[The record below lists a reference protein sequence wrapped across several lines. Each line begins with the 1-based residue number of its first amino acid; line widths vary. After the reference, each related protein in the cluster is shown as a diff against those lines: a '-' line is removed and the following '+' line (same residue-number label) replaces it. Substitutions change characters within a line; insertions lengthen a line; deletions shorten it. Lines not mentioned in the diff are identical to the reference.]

1 MTAPLEA
8 TADRLPDPMDWRQV
22 PAATG
27 LLATFNAA
35 GVLNAAD
42 VHVAQRC
49 CALAEEPSDVVA
61 LAVALA
67 VRALREGSVC
77 VDLST
82 VADDIGD
89 GGGLPWP
96 APDELV
102 TAVAGSS
109 LTGTAIRLDHGRLVY
124 LDRYWREEQQ
134 VCTDLLALSAH
145 ASPAITGTELERL
158 FPPTRF
164 AEQRAAAQLALTQP
178 VTVLTGGP
186 GTGKTTTVARLLA
199 LLAQAAHPARLRI
212 ALAAP
217 TGKAAARLQEAVTA
231 EVATL
236 EPADQARLSGLRAV
250 TLHRL
255 LGRRPDSASR
265 FKHHRGNRLPHD
277 VIVVDETS
285 MVSLTLMAR
294 LLEAVRPDAR
304 LLLVGDPDQLTSVQ
318 AGAVL
323 ADLVDGLADHP
334 SIKIAALRTT
344 HRFGAAIG
352 GLAEAIRSGDT
363 DQVLTLLR
371 AGDPAIEFVEDA
383 DPAATLRPVLA
394 GHALKVREYA
404 LLGAGD
410 DGLAAMDEH
419 RLLCAHRD
427 GPYGVRHW
435 NRQVERWITDE
446 TGQATWS
453 PWYPGRPLLVTA
465 NDYALGIYNG
475 DTGLVTAGPDGV
487 QVHIAGATATQQFSP
502 SRIVDVETMYAL
514 TIHKSQG
521 SQADEVTVIL
531 PPADSRLLTRELFY
545 TAVTRAKKKVRI
557 VGSADEVR
565 AAVARQALRASGLR
579 DRLRAGT

>member
-8 TADRLPDPMDWRQV
+8 TPDRLPDPMDWRQV

-49 CALAEEPSDVVA
+49 CALAEETGDVVA
-61 LAVALA
+61 LAVGLA

-77 VDLST
+77 VDLTT
-82 VADDIGD
+82 VADDIGGD
-89 GGGLPWP
+89 LPWP
-96 APDELV
+96 APAELV
-102 TAVAGSS
+102 AAVADSP
-109 LTGTAIRLDHGRLVY
+109 LTGTAIRLDHERLLY

-134 VCTDLLALSAH
+134 VCTDLLALSAQPSQPVSD
-145 ASPAITGTELERL
+145 AALERL
-158 FPPTRF
+158 FPPPGF

-199 LLAQAAHPARLRI
+199 LLAQAAHPGRLRI

-217 TGKAAARLQEAVTA
+217 TGKAAARLQEAVSA
-231 EVATL
+231 EVAKL
-236 EPADQARLSGLRAV
+236 ETADRERLSGLRAV

-255 LGRRPDSASR
+255 LGGRPDSASR

-277 VIVVDETS
+277 VVVVDETS

-294 LLEAVRPDAR
+294 LLEAVRPDTR

-323 ADLVDGLADHP
+323 ADLVDGLTDHP
-334 SIKIAALRTT
+334 SIRIAALHTT
-344 HRFGAAIG
+344 HRFGASIG
-352 GLAEAIRSGDT
+352 GLAEAIRSGDA
-363 DQVLTLLR
+363 DQVLALLR
-371 AGDPAIEFVEDA
+371 VGDAAIEFIEDA
-383 DPAATLRPVLA
+383 EPAAALRPVLV
-394 GHALKVREYA
+394 GHALKVRACA
-404 LLGAGD
+404 LLGAGA

-475 DTGLVTAGPDGV
+475 DTGLVAAGPDGV
-487 QVHIAGATATQQFSP
+487 QVYIAGATATQQFSS
-502 SRIVDVETMYAL
+502 SRIADVETMYAL

-565 AAVARQALRASGLR
+565 AAVQRQALRASGLR
-579 DRLRAGT
+579 DRLRAST

>member
-1 MTAPLEA
+1 MTTPPEAAP
-8 TADRLPDPMDWRQV
+8 DRLPDPMDWRQV

-49 CALAEEPSDVVA
+49 CALENESDELVA

-77 VDLST
+77 VDLT
-82 VADDIGD
+82 TAADDIGGD
-89 GGGLPWP
+89 LPWP
-96 APDELV
+96 APATLIA
-102 TAVAGSS
+102 AVAASPLAGK
-109 LTGTAIRLDHGRLVY
+109 AIRLDHERLLY

-134 VCTDLLALSAH
+134 VCTDLLALSAQ
-145 ASPAITGTELERL
+145 ASHPVADDELERL
-158 FPPTRF
+158 FPPPGF

-199 LLAQAAHPARLRI
+199 LLAQAAHPGRLRI

-217 TGKAAARLQEAVTA
+217 TGKAAARLQEAVSA
-231 EVATL
+231 EVARL
-236 EPADQARLSGLRAV
+236 DSADRERLSGLRAV

-255 LGRRPDSASR
+255 LGGRPDSASR

-277 VIVVDETS
+277 VVVVDETS

-294 LLEAVRPDAR
+294 LLEAVRPDTR

-323 ADLVDGLADHP
+323 ADLVDGLTDHP
-334 SIKIAALRTT
+334 SIKIAALHTT

-352 GLAEAIRSGDT
+352 GLAEAIRSGDA
-363 DQVLTLLR
+363 DQVLALLR
-371 AGDPAIEFVEDA
+371 AGDAAIEFIEDSE
-383 DPAATLRPVLA
+383 PAAALRPALV
-394 GHALKVREYA
+394 GHALKVRACA
-404 LLGAGD
+404 LLGAGP

-435 NRQVERWITDE
+435 NRQVERWTTDE

-475 DTGLVTAGPDGV
+475 DTGLVAAGPDGV
-487 QVHIAGATATQQFSP
+487 QVYIAGATGTQRFSP
-502 SRIVDVETMYAL
+502 SRIADVETMYAL

-545 TAVTRAKKKVRI
+545 TAVTRAKQKVRI

-565 AAVARQALRASGLR
+565 AAVQRQALRASGLR

>member
-1 MTAPLEA
+1 MTALPEA
-8 TADRLPDPMDWRQV
+8 TPDRLPDPMDWRQV

-49 CALAEEPSDVVA
+49 CALENEADELVA

-77 VDLST
+77 VDLT
-82 VADDIGD
+82 TAADDIGGD
-89 GGGLPWP
+89 LPWP
-96 APDELV
+96 APGDLIA
-102 TAVAGSS
+102 AVAASPLAGK
-109 LTGTAIRLDHGRLVY
+109 AIRLDHGRLLY

-134 VCTDLLALSAH
+134 VCTDLLALSAQ
-145 ASPAITGTELERL
+145 AAQSVADAELERL
-158 FPPTRF
+158 FPPPGF

-199 LLAQAAHPARLRI
+199 LLAQAAHPGRLRI

-217 TGKAAARLQEAVTA
+217 TGKAAARLQEAVSA
-231 EVATL
+231 EVAEL
-236 EPADQARLSGLRAV
+236 DAADRERLSGLRAV

-255 LGRRPDSASR
+255 LGGRPDSASR

-277 VIVVDETS
+277 VVVVDETS
-285 MVSLTLMAR
+285 MVSLTVMAR
-294 LLEAVRPDAR
+294 LLEAVRPDTR

-323 ADLVDGLADHP
+323 ADLVDGLTGHP
-334 SIKIAALRTT
+334 SIKIAALHTT
-344 HRFGAAIG
+344 HRFGVAIG
-352 GLAEAIRSGDT
+352 GLAEAIRSGDA

-371 AGDPAIEFVEDA
+371 AGDAAIEFIEDA
-383 DPAATLRPVLA
+383 EPAAALRPALV
-394 GHALKVREYA
+394 GHALKVRACA
-404 LLGAGD
+404 LLGAGPE
-410 DGLAAMDEH
+410 GLAAMDEH

-475 DTGLVTAGPDGV
+475 DTGLVAAGPDGV
-487 QVHIAGATATQQFSP
+487 QVYIAGATGTQRFSP
-502 SRIVDVETMYAL
+502 SRIADVETMYAL

-545 TAVTRAKKKVRI
+545 TAVTRAKQKVRI

-565 AAVARQALRASGLR
+565 AAVQRQALRASGLR